1 MKELSKNNAFTVE
14 GKKDSMKVKMDV
26 AKYSDKPSNSSYISM
41 HIEMTC

>member
-14 GKKDSMKVKMDV
+14 GKKGSMKVKIDV
-26 AKYSDKPSNSSYISM
+26 AKFPDKPNNSSYISM